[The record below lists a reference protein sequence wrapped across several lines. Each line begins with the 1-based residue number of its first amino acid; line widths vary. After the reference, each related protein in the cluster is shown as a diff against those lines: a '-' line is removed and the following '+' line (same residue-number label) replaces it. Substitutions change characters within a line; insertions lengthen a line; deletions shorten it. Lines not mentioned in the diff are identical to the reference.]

1 MEFLKPLSLKEFRMV
16 IHKNLLLHQN
26 IEKRIRK
33 TENIPV
39 LDHIN
44 DPYPLEQ
51 IFALE
56 NESFVDPG
64 GTVTTPDSEPPES
77 AVITQS
83 EEEYTPP
90 REEDPLEGPSN
101 RFFSLDAGRF
111 LPLSKP
117 IRKLPNL
124 KRVKFLTKVRR
135 AIFK

>member
-1 MEFLKPLSLKEFRMV
+1 MV
-16 IHKNLLLHQN
+16 LHKNLLLHRN

-39 LDHIN
+39 LDYVN

-64 GTVTTPDSEPPES
+64 GTEMSSDSEPPDS
-77 AVITQS
+77 AVIAQS

-90 REEDPLEGPSN
+90 RNEDPLEGPSN
-101 RFFSLDAGRF
+101 RFYSLDAGRF
-111 LPLSKP
+111 LPLSN
-117 IRKLPNL
+117 ITRKISNP
-124 KRVKFLTKVRR
+124 KRVKFLTKVRK